1 MRDHDWAVLLLMGVA
16 SLILYM
22 QPSKVHASAS
32 DVCRAYSQG
41 AAEAHKEV
49 GNGKVPAEA
58 LRAFQRDYNPS
69 DKGSLALSFYK
80 GYSDRV
86 YQSASIDK
94 GAPLEMIGDSFLEDC
109 IKMVYIF
116 EMDRVGR

>member
-22 QPSKVHASAS
+22 QPKEVNAAAS

-41 AAEAHKEV
+41 AVEAHKEV
-49 GNGKVPAEA
+49 GNGKVPIEA
-58 LRAFQRDYNPS
+58 LRAFQRDSNPAQ
-69 DKGSLALSFYK
+69 KGSLALAFYK

-94 GAPLEMIGDSFLEDC
+94 GTPLEMVGDSFLEDC

-116 EMDRVGR
+116 EMNRVGR